1 MKPEDVVS
9 AYEKEGSLKKVAR
22 LFDVSEQKIR
32 KILIDANA
40 YESDTANKDSIWQ
53 TSRRKTPSEYVSAD
67 RKGQTMTDER
77 LESRGGARENA
88 GRKAAPKGSRRRS
101 VTVTDYEYNYIQNWL
116 KTHRESQDE

>member
-1 MKPEDVVS
+1 MQYQAICHIP
-9 AYEKEGSLKKVAR
+9 
-22 LFDVSEQKIR
+22 
-32 KILIDANA
+32 
-40 YESDTANKDSIWQ
+40 KDSIWQ

>member
-1 MKPEDVVS
+1 MVHKQFS
-9 AYEKEGSLKKVAR
+9 IMLQKHFEKCCFFQNG
-22 LFDVSEQKIR
+22 
-32 KILIDANA
+32 
-40 YESDTANKDSIWQ
+40 
-53 TSRRKTPSEYVSAD
+53 SEYVSAD

-77 LESRGGARENA
+77 LESHGGARENA

>member
-40 YESDTANKDSIWQ
+40 YESDTANKVNDMYKQGYGAQYIAGYLPY
-53 TSRRKTPSEYVSAD
+53 T
-67 RKGQTMTDER
+67 KGQYLADEPT
-77 LESRGGARENA
+77 ENA
-88 GRKAAPKGSRRRS
+88 IRIRQCRQKG
-101 VTVTDYEYNYIQNWL
+101 TNHD
-116 KTHRESQDE
+116 

>member
-40 YESDTANKDSIWQ
+40 YESDTANKVNDMYKQGYGAQYIADKLKMSI
-53 TSRRKTPSEYVSAD
+53 SAVSGYLPYT
-67 RKGQTMTDER
+67 KGQ
-77 LESRGGARENA
+77 
-88 GRKAAPKGSRRRS
+88 
-101 VTVTDYEYNYIQNWL
+101 
-116 KTHRESQDE
+116 

>member
-40 YESDTANKDSIWQ
+40 YESDTANKVNDMYKQGYGAQYIADKLKMSI
-53 TSRRKTPSEYVSAD
+53 SAVSSYLPYT
-67 RKGQTMTDER
+67 KGQYLADEPT
-77 LESRGGARENA
+77 ENA
-88 GRKAAPKGSRRRS
+88 IRIRQCRQKG
-101 VTVTDYEYNYIQNWL
+101 TNHD
-116 KTHRESQDE
+116 

>member
-1 MKPEDVVS
+1 MQYQV
-9 AYEKEGSLKKVAR
+9 
-22 LFDVSEQKIR
+22 IC
-32 KILIDANA
+32 LIP
-40 YESDTANKDSIWQ
+40 KDNIWQ
-53 TSRRKTPSEYVSAD
+53 INRRKTLSEYVSAD

-101 VTVTDYEYNYIQNWL
+101 MTVTDYEYDCIQNWL